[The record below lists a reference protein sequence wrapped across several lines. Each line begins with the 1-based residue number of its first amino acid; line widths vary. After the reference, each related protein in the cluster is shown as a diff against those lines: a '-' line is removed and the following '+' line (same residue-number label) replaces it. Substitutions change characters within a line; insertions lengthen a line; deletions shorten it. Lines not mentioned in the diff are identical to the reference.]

1 MTRTAYAR
9 CPECRFHQ
17 LSACFPASLVMAE
30 ALGRLV
36 ACRTS
41 TRASVSRSSGAGE
54 TGHNHL
60 LAADNRGKFK

>member
-9 CPECRFHQ
+9 CPECRFHPVSGP
-17 LSACFPASLVMAE
+17 LSSAAQE
-30 ALGRLV
+30 ATG
-36 ACRTS
+36 C
-41 TRASVSRSSGAGE
+41 SRSSGAGE